1 MSDGNNRVYSAGAR
15 ANNPG
20 SIKALTGAVVEEG
33 MSSASASASVISSSS
48 SGSLGSPE
56 SILSAWVQVARE
68 SKALQERER
77 ELRSE
82 ALEAAMEMGSRGKL
96 GVFSGGEVTLRFKKV
111 KGQTERMGEIR
122 EELELE
128 RVKNRGRLGSL
139 IGEKLQRVKEV
150 EEEAAALRAQVED
163 LELGDRGRVLLE
175 ELAEEEAS
183 VAGQMAPE
191 LALKLVD
198 LD

>member
-1 MSDGNNRVYSAGAR
+1 
-15 ANNPG
+15 
-20 SIKALTGAVVEEG
+20 
-33 MSSASASASVISSSS
+33 
-48 SGSLGSPE
+48 
-56 SILSAWVQVARE
+56 
-68 SKALQERER
+68 
-77 ELRSE
+77 
-82 ALEAAMEMGSRGKL
+82 
-96 GVFSGGEVTLRFKKV
+96 
-111 KGQTERMGEIR
+111 
-122 EELELE
+122 
-128 RVKNRGRLGSL
+128 
-139 IGEKLQRVKEV
+139 VKEV

>member
-1 MSDGNNRVYSAGAR
+1 MYSAGAR
-15 ANNPG
+15 ANNPTDSVPG
-20 SIKALTGAVVEEG
+20 FTESGKVLEALEDLKSLSTDTSFV
-33 MSSASASASVISSSS
+33 SA
-48 SGSLGSPE
+48 SPE

-68 SKALQERER
+68 SKVLQERER

-128 RVKNRGRLGSL
+128 RVRNRVKLGSV

-150 EEEAAALRAQVED
+150 EEEAAALRSQVEEM
-163 LELGDRGRVLLE
+163 ELGDRGRVLLE

-191 LALKLVD
+191 LALKLIDVG
-198 LD
+198 